1 MEYPK
6 FFQLQFH
13 FPLVMDK
20 KNSTML
26 FLQLLKQ
33 HHQKEQLHQ
42 VHEVHERQLRT
53 SLITEQ
59 AFHSLELQEL

>member
-1 MEYPK
+1 
-6 FFQLQFH
+6 
-13 FPLVMDK
+13 
-20 KNSTML
+20 ML

-59 AFHSLELQEL
+59 AFHSQELQEL